1 MVKRILVVDDEP
13 DMVVIMKLT
22 LETNG
27 FEVITAYDG
36 QEGMEKAQ
44 QEKPDLIILD
54 VLMPKVFGNEI
65 VTLWEKDPE
74 LSGIPIIMLTNV
86 PLAFLSGERKR
97 ENEFEKDSKGNIL
110 LTKSCSE
117 EELLAAIEQASQKL

>member
-65 VTLWEKDPE
+65 VTLLEKDPE

-86 PLAFLSGERKR
+86 PLAFLSRDQKR
-97 ENEFEKDSKGNIL
+97 ESEFEEDSKGNIL